1 MESDK
6 LHRIKSLLNLL
17 ERLKAQEQ
25 IHGGSAALD
34 TNEAKEK
41 A

>member
-1 MESDK
+1 
-6 LHRIKSLLNLL
+6 LL

-25 IHGGSAALD
+25 NHGGSAALD